1 MTDEY
6 QETNWQWWDGVTPL
20 HITSKLYDVESFKAG
35 RNSLYQLEI
44 DDMGPVDGKSLLHL

>member
-1 MTDEY
+1 VTDEY